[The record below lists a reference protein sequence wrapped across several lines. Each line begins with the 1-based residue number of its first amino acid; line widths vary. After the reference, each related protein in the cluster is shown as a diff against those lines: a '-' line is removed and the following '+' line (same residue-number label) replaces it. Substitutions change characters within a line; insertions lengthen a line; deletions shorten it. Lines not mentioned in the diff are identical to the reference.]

1 MELIR
6 LENITK
12 TYHLGEI
19 DVPVLKGIS
28 LTIRRGEM
36 VALMGA
42 SGSGKTT
49 LMNIL
54 GCLDRPSS
62 GEFWLD
68 GEEMSQLTP
77 NQRALVRTAK
87 LGFVFQSFNL
97 LPRTTALHQVIM
109 PLDYSP
115 NRRGTGV
122 ALSRARAL
130 LARVGLADRADHEPS
145 QMSGGQQQRTAIAR
159 SLVNQPALVLADEPT
174 GNLDSHTSV
183 EILRMFQQLNAE
195 GITVILV
202 THDPKVATYAHRTIR
217 IADGLIE
224 GDETRVPETAGG
236 PVLTPAMMLDH
247 GGNGNG
253 GNGNGNGELH
263 PSEHVR
269 VGLASLAGS
278 VSTAG
283 VPGPPAASPAQEAAS
298 AVAVA
303 EPAIVITP
311 ERQSANPAPKPA
323 ASLFGDGEKVVQ
335 HFSLPALLP
344 TTWRTAFGALR
355 RNKMRSALTALGVI
369 IGVAAVIAMTG
380 IGQGSKRGHQEDY
393 RQHGRRQSAHI
404 SRRRGQRRRQLR
416 RRQPAHAH
424 ARRRRADRRAVSV
437 RRGRGPYRA
446 GAGPVGLWPQQLE
459 HPQRGGHVSLV
470 PGSPRLAR
478 HGGRGRLL
486 RPRRAQC
493 QQGLHHRHDLEA
505 RSCSTTNRPSTRTC
519 ASPMLPSASSAYFH
533 PRAPT

>member
-1 MELIR
+1 
-6 LENITK
+6 
-12 TYHLGEI
+12 
-19 DVPVLKGIS
+19 
-28 LTIRRGEM
+28 
-36 VALMGA
+36 
-42 SGSGKTT
+42 
-49 LMNIL
+49 
-54 GCLDRPSS
+54 
-62 GEFWLD
+62 
-68 GEEMSQLTP
+68 
-77 NQRALVRTAK
+77 
-87 LGFVFQSFNL
+87 
-97 LPRTTALHQVIM
+97 
-109 PLDYSP
+109 
-115 NRRGTGV
+115 
-122 ALSRARAL
+122 
-130 LARVGLADRADHEPS
+130 
-145 QMSGGQQQRTAIAR
+145 MSGGQQQRTAIAR

-380 IGQGSKRGHQEDY
+380 IGQGS
-393 RQHGRRQSAHI
+393 
-404 SRRRGQRRRQLR
+404 
-416 RRQPAHAH
+416 HA
-424 ARRRRADRRAVSV
+424 AIKKTIASMGADNLLIFPGAAASGGVSW
-437 RRGRGPYRA
+437 
-446 GAGPVGLWPQQLE
+446 GAGSRPTLTPADGEQIEEQCPSVVAVAPIVQALAQLVYGHNNWNTRSVVGTSPSYLE
-459 HPQRGGHVSLV
+459 VRDWQDMEEGDVS
-470 PGSPRLAR
+470 PTAT
-478 HGGRGRLL
+478 
-486 RPRRAQC
+486 
-493 QQGLHHRHDLEA
+493 
-505 RSCSTTNRPSTRTC
+505 CSMPTR
-519 ASPMLPSASSAYFH
+519 SASSAR
-533 PRAPT
+533 P